1 MKSILTF
8 IFSLYGL
15 FLFGQIVTDR
25 PTQTTGPTTVPK
37 GTFQLETGGVF
48 SNTDGLEGQLQLPG
62 NLFRIGLGKAV
73 EIRIVNGLTFSNL
86 KNKVEVSF
94 SNVELGFKFQLL
106 NKEDKKT
113 QIGFIAHGFTST
125 GLNSLNIYERGSHF
139 QLAFN
144 HNLNNRNSIGYNF
157 SYRFSFIGSFDN
169 GDIAQN
175 LSYTLNYAHALTE
188 RLGLFVEVY
197 GWFNDFV
204 YYDDNNVEFNFNS
217 GLTYLI
223 RDNLQLD
230 YSFGFGILDR
240 MNFQSLGLSFFIG
253 QHEKK

>member
-1 MKSILTF
+1 MNSFLTF
-8 IFSLYGL
+8 IFSLFGL

-37 GTFQLETGGVF
+37 GTFQLETGSVF
-48 SNTDGLEGQLQLPG
+48 SNDNGLKGQLQLPT

-73 EIRIVNGLTFSNL
+73 EIRIINGLTFSNL
-86 KNKVEVSF
+86 NNKVEVSF
-94 SNVELGFKFQLL
+94 SNFELGFKLQLL

-113 QIGFIAHGFTST
+113 QIGFIAHGFAST
-125 GLNSLNIYERGSHF
+125 GLNSLNSYERGSYV

-144 HNLNNRNSIGYNF
+144 HKLNNRNSIGYNF
-157 SYRFSFIGSFDN
+157 SYLFSYVGSFEYKN
-169 GDIAQN
+169 IEQN
-175 LSYTLNYAHALTE
+175 LSYTLNYAHALTQ

-240 MNFQSLGLSFFIG
+240 MNFQSLGLSFFIA
-253 QHEKK
+253 QQEKK